1 MNFSVIPAL
10 QRLIV
15 LAAIL
20 LIPCAVSAQSGYS
33 PPIWEVRS
41 GENTAYLFGTIHVGK
56 TDFYPL
62 PASVQS
68 AFAKS
73 DVVALEVDP
82 ADEQAAVTAAMSAM
96 YTPPDN
102 IENHLDPDLIAGVI
116 EVCAGYGIPF
126 EQIRQIKPYLLMF
139 MLTALEYQRLGYS
152 PDKGLEN
159 HFARQAL
166 EQGKNIVALESM
178 SAQMQV
184 LDSLSSELQTAML
197 QIAVDEIS
205 SGEVEGLVA
214 EMVMAWRTGNMD
226 KLGAVLLAE
235 ERRLPDA
242 MAKEFHER
250 FLTKRNVAMVRQI
263 ERMLLNG
270 DRVFVAVGA
279 MHMVGEDGIPALLGA
294 KGYEVRPLR

>member
-1 MNFSVIPAL
+1 MNLSVIPAL

-15 LAAIL
+15 FAAIL
-20 LIPCAVSAQSGYS
+20 LIPCAVSAQSAYS

-56 TDFYPL
+56 ADFYPL

-73 DVVALEVDP
+73 NVVALEVDP
-82 ADEQAAVTAAMSAM
+82 ADEQAAMTAAMSAM

-116 EVCAGYGIPF
+116 QVCAGYGIPF

-159 HFARQAL
+159 HFARRAL
-166 EQGKNIVALESM
+166 EQGKGIVALESM
-178 SAQMQV
+178 SAQMQT
-184 LDSLSSELQTAML
+184 LDSLSADLQTAML

-214 EMVMAWRTGNMD
+214 EMITAWRTGNMD

-235 ERRLPDA
+235 ERRLPKA
-242 MAKEFHER
+242 MAKEFHAR
-250 FLTKRNVAMVRQI
+250 FLTERNVAMVQQI

-270 DRVFVAVGA
+270 ERVFVAVGA
-279 MHMVGEDGIPALLGA
+279 MHMVGDDGIPALLA
-294 KGYEVRPLR
+294 ANGYEVRPLR